1 MGSGGP
7 IFSKMKTKII
17 REDYY
22 NGSRGTFNPICSNW
36 VKKIIRNSELR
47 ITEHIEDHSS
57 IYSGEITNLPKN
69 IKLGNHTWFLNF
81 ISVNGYWKSVS
92 IYYRSGDY
100 LLRISDHWSESN
112 TSIKTCGFIRSC
124 YWCLKGNTVQ
134 PVYLKN
140 SNNKFQGGIIKMSD
154 LEYN

>member
-1 MGSGGP
+1 
-7 IFSKMKTKII
+7 MKNKII

-22 NGSRGTFNPICSNW
+22 NGSRGRFKPICSNW

-47 ITEHIEDHSS
+47 ITEHREA
-57 IYSGEITNLPKN
+57 YSPTTYVGEITK
-69 IKLGNHTWFLNF
+69 KLGNHVWSLNF
-81 ISVNGYWKSVS
+81 ISVNGYWRSVS

-124 YWCLKGNTVQ
+124 YWCLEGNTVQ
-134 PVYLKN
+134 PVSLKN